1 MIDLTLIYVTLEQLH
16 RYEKQRIEH
25 RGGTHDI
32 ADYDGRGNFNTWGDA
47 RNYTTEEQV
56 AVGAADDRTY
66 YERHAS
72 NAQSFDDTIETTG
85 GHLKNR
91 LDLSML
97 NNMMGTNAQ
106 LSTSSPS
113 SAQKKKKSTPRRVRS
128 AATRTS
134 PDSSRP
140 RIHRKKAELLGF
152 TGDEKLH
159 EQYEKHRIEHRG
171 GTHDIVDYDGH
182 SRFNT
187 WADPRNYTIE
197 ERLATG
203 TADDRSY
210 YQKNRR
216 ATAVKVPLKEGA
228 GLSDG
233 RVDMDLLHQMM
244 SS

>member
-1 MIDLTLIYVTLEQLH
+1 MCYVNLLW
-16 RYEKQRIEH
+16 
-25 RGGTHDI
+25 
-32 ADYDGRGNFNTWGDA
+32 NT
-47 RNYTTEEQV
+47 
-56 AVGAADDRTY
+56 RTP
-66 YERHAS
+66 RS
-72 NAQSFDDTIETTG
+72 NT
-85 GHLKNR
+85 
-91 LDLSML
+91 
-97 NNMMGTNAQ
+97 GTNAQ

-113 SAQKKKKSTPRRVRS
+113 SVQKKKKKKKSTPRRVR
-128 AATRTS
+128 THKS

-152 TGDEKLH
+152 TGDKKLH
-159 EQYEKHRIEHRG
+159 EEYEKHRIEHRG

-228 GLSDG
+228 GLSDN
-233 RVDMDLLHQMM
+233 RVDMDLLHKMM
-244 SS
+244 TS